1 MTSTPQKYDVEV
13 ICNKDLTLNGLSTCF
28 QRAGPIIAIEVVS
41 ETLTTQTVILSF
53 QHEEQ
58 AKIAEH
64 EKDLWLL
71 ETLLQNDASEIDE
84 NDTYPQPRIKSEIHV
99 VSHHSKTPQIDE
111 CRVFCQLPWTS
122 RKMAPRDKNQA
133 EKLVDET
140 FFQHFAQFG
149 PMEYC
154 YTVKDRGDKLSH
166 GFVRYFSSSDA
177 LRALHLSKRCYRAR
191 RGLQQYSITNQLL
204 EIIHI
209 PCGRTIDRR
218 NRRLHDVTCQRQ
230 RSFINK
236 GILGLSLNLTL

>member
-1 MTSTPQKYDVEV
+1 MTSTPQKHNIEV
-13 ICNKDLTLNGLSTCF
+13 ICSKDFTLTGLLTCF
-28 QRAGPIIAIEVVS
+28 QKAGPIIATEIIS
-41 ETLTTQTVILSF
+41 ETLTTQTIILSF
-53 QHEEQ
+53 QQEDH

-71 ETLLQNDASEIDE
+71 ELLLRD
-84 NDTYPQPRIKSEIHV
+84 DTPEADKTNTNPQPRIKSEVHV
-99 VSHHSKTPQIDE
+99 VSHKPRATEIDE
-111 CRVFCQLPWTS
+111 CRVFCQIPWAFRRTIPKDRS
-122 RKMAPRDKNQA
+122 QA
-133 EKLVDET
+133 EKLVDEA

-154 YTVKDRGDKLSH
+154 YTVKDRADRVSH
-166 GFVRYFSSSDA
+166 GFVRYFDPNDA
-177 LRALHLSKRCYRAR
+177 LRALHLSRRCYRAR

-204 EIIHI
+204 EIIHM

-230 RSFINK
+230 RSFIDK